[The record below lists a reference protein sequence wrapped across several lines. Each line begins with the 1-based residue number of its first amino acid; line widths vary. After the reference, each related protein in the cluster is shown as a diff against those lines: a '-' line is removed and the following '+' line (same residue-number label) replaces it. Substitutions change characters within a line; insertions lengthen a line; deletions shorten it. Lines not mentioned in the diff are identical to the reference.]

1 MKKRILPILMAMVM
15 ILSIIPSNVFAAGD
29 APGTRQIISKEDIG
43 GTCFLYHSVEDG
55 HVLDLYCFNSD
66 LSWPH
71 TSDTF
76 TSDYYVPDEMDHLS
90 EDVQDKI
97 YRIYYAGYP
106 HNNIGLYAEEEE
118 EEEHTLGELDL
129 ACDPP
134 NEVKQLLPDINWA
147 ELDFNAAS
155 VVAGGTET
163 QVMVEIA
170 KQVFIGDTTYI
181 DAAMEKPSFYYA
193 AAAYMLFEP
202 ETVDDY
208 LAAYAAICKDMA
220 PAVYEPG
227 AAHDATQYAIWR
239 ILYENRV
246 PNNSNSLDEILKS
259 NQLVKDLVDFANG
272 KGEHADAYIPERGS
286 TLTDLEKCKT
296 SFESGASLLRSD
308 GTSVGDGKI
317 TFYQK
322 NNGSYVSE
330 SLRFFDEMHTIPY
343 TIELVGS
350 DGDIIASQTNYGSGW
365 ISFSVEE
372 APESAKI
379 ILKTDH
385 AIPSDIYHYA
395 KEGEESLPAESL
407 TKNNYQHMG
416 GCYFE
421 TLPMTLE
428 LSTEFLDLE
437 KTQIHVNKVWEDNG
451 NQDKIRPESIIVNLL
466 ADGNV
471 VDNARLSE
479 DNHWEHTFNDLD
491 LYNTETKNKIEYSV
505 EEISV
510 EGYTTVMAGNANDG
524 FTITNTHVSPPPAPE
539 TGNLTVSKT
548 VSGDGAS
555 TEKAFTFTVRLN
567 DTSINGTYGDMTFDK
582 GVAIFTLKAKESKTS
597 SGLPAGTGYSV
608 TESDNEGYTVTVNG
622 TTDKEAAGTITANDT
637 AFAGF
642 NNYKSGGGSD
652 PDPEEPAP
660 AKVMLSAQKTLDGS
674 LPVGSDY
681 SFVLKDENGRVIQ
694 TVQNHGGS
702 ITFNTLTFSK
712 TGTFIYTISE
722 VSGSN
727 SAICYDATVYKVII
741 KVTKAGDYKAVVS
754 YEKDGTI
761 YNGVPL
767 FANITKPSGDD
778 TISVSVNKL
787 WEDNHNVG
795 RPTSVTV
802 QLYKNGI
809 AYGSVVE
816 LSAANGWQCVW
827 QGLDQSA
834 VWTVDEVNVPSGYSK
849 TVSNSGNAWTITNT
863 LQSTP
868 DAPTNP
874 DTPITPDKP
883 DKPTDP
889 VPKTDD
895 PSNMGLWLILAIG
908 SAFSL
913 AVFALSE
920 KSRKVLY
927 RGKHLK
933 S

>member
-1 MKKRILPILMAMVM
+1 MAVFRVERNKGYTVMSNHHLRNKDLSLKAKGLLSQMLSLPEDWDYTLKGLSLINRESIDAIRTAVWELEKAGYITRQQNRDGKGKMADM
-15 ILSIIPSNVFAAGD
+15 IYTIYEQPQPRTEQPDKS
-29 APGTRQIISKEDIG
+29 APGLG
-43 GTCFLYHSVEDG
+43 NP
-55 HVLDLYCFNSD
+55 VLEN
-66 LSWPH
+66 P
-71 TSDTF
+71 TSDN
-76 TSDYYVPDEMDHLS
+76 P
-90 EDVQDKI
+90 
-97 YRIYYAGYP
+97 
-106 HNNIGLYAEEEE
+106 
-118 EEEHTLGELDL
+118 TLGNPTLEN
-129 ACDPP
+129 PM
-134 NEVKQLLPDINWA
+134 QLNKDI
-147 ELDFNAAS
+147 
-155 VVAGGTET
+155 
-163 QVMVEIA
+163 
-170 KQVFIGDTTYI
+170 
-181 DAAMEKPSFYYA
+181 
-193 AAAYMLFEP
+193 
-202 ETVDDY
+202 
-208 LAAYAAICKDMA
+208 
-220 PAVYEPG
+220 
-227 AAHDATQYAIWR
+227 
-239 ILYENRV
+239 
-246 PNNSNSLDEILKS
+246 
-259 NQLVKDLVDFANG
+259 
-272 KGEHADAYIPERGS
+272 
-286 TLTDLEKCKT
+286 
-296 SFESGASLLRSD
+296 
-308 GTSVGDGKI
+308 
-317 TFYQK
+317 
-322 NNGSYVSE
+322 
-330 SLRFFDEMHTIPY
+330 
-343 TIELVGS
+343 
-350 DGDIIASQTNYGSGW
+350 
-365 ISFSVEE
+365 
-372 APESAKI
+372 
-379 ILKTDH
+379 
-385 AIPSDIYHYA
+385 
-395 KEGEESLPAESL
+395 SLPAESL

-582 GVAIFTLKAKESKTS
+582 GVAIFTLKAKESKTA

-727 SAICYDATVYKVII
+727 SAIQAMV
-741 KVTKAGDYKAVVS
+741 
-754 YEKDGTI
+754 
-761 YNGVPL
+761 
-767 FANITKPSGDD
+767 
-778 TISVSVNKL
+778 
-787 WEDNHNVG
+787 
-795 RPTSVTV
+795 
-802 QLYKNGI
+802 KN
-809 AYGSVVE
+809 
-816 LSAANGWQCVW
+816 
-827 QGLDQSA
+827 
-834 VWTVDEVNVPSGYSK
+834 
-849 TVSNSGNAWTITNT
+849 
-863 LQSTP
+863 
-868 DAPTNP
+868 
-874 DTPITPDKP
+874 
-883 DKPTDP
+883 
-889 VPKTDD
+889 
-895 PSNMGLWLILAIG
+895 
-908 SAFSL
+908 
-913 AVFALSE
+913 
-920 KSRKVLY
+920 
-927 RGKHLK
+927 
-933 S
+933 

>member
-1 MKKRILPILMAMVM
+1 MQTPKKQIFATLMAMM
-15 ILSIIPSNVFAAGD
+15 LSVLSPYAFAEGT
-29 APGTRQIISKEDIG
+29 APGTRQILSTEDIG
-43 GTCFLYHSVEDG
+43 GIYQLYHSVEDG

-76 TSDYYVPDEMDHLS
+76 TSDYYVPDEMEHLS
-90 EDVQDKI
+90 EDVKEKL

-106 HNNIGLYAEEEE
+106 HNNLGLYAEEEEEEE

-134 NEVKQLLPDINWA
+134 DGLKQLLPDVNWA
-147 ELDFNAAS
+147 ELDFNAANI
-155 VVAGGTET
+155 VAGGPET
-163 QVMVEIA
+163 QAMLRLIA
-170 KQVFIGDTTYI
+170 HIFISEDLTYI
-181 DAAMEKPSFYYA
+181 DAAMEKLSFYCA
-193 AAAYMLFEP
+193 AMAYMFFDP

-208 LAAYAAICKDMA
+208 LTAYATIYKEMS
-220 PAVYEPG
+220 PTVYNRG
-227 AAHDATQYAIWR
+227 AAHDATQNAIWR
-239 ILYENRV
+239 ILYENGV
-246 PNNSNSLDEILKS
+246 PNNSKSLDEILKN

-272 KGEHADAYIPERGS
+272 KGEHADAYICERGS
-286 TLTDLEKCKT
+286 TLADLEKCKT

-317 TFYQK
+317 TFHQK
-322 NNGSYVSE
+322 HDGSYVSE

-343 TIELVGS
+343 TIELVAS
-350 DGDIIASQTNYGSGW
+350 DGNVISSQTNYGSGW
-365 ISFSVEE
+365 ISFSVQE

-385 AIPSDIYHYA
+385 AIPSDVYHYA
-395 KEGEESLPAESL
+395 KEGEESLPPESL
-407 TKNNYQHMG
+407 GNNNYQHMG

-451 NQDKIRPESIIVNLL
+451 NQDKIRPESITVNLL

-479 DNHWEHTFNDLD
+479 DNYWEHTFSNLD
-491 LYNTETKNKIEYSV
+491 LYNTESKNKIEYSV

-510 EGYTTVMAGNANDG
+510 EGYTTVVAGNANDG
-524 FTITNTHVSPPPAPE
+524 FTITNTHASPPPAPE
-539 TGNLTVSKT
+539 TGNLT
-548 VSGDGAS
+548 
-555 TEKAFTFTVRLN
+555 
-567 DTSINGTYGDMTFDK
+567 
-582 GVAIFTLKAKESKTS
+582 
-597 SGLPAGTGYSV
+597 
-608 TESDNEGYTVTVNG
+608 
-622 TTDKEAAGTITANDT
+622 
-637 AFAGF
+637 
-642 NNYKSGGGSD
+642 
-652 PDPEEPAP
+652 
-660 AKVMLSAQKTLDGS
+660 
-674 LPVGSDY
+674 
-681 SFVLKDENGRVIQ
+681 
-694 TVQNHGGS
+694 
-702 ITFNTLTFSK
+702 
-712 TGTFIYTISE
+712 
-722 VSGSN
+722 
-727 SAICYDATVYKVII
+727 
-741 KVTKAGDYKAVVS
+741 
-754 YEKDGTI
+754 
-761 YNGVPL
+761 
-767 FANITKPSGDD
+767 
-778 TISVSVNKL
+778 VNKL

-795 RPTSVTV
+795 RPTAVTV

-816 LSAANGWQCVW
+816 LSAANGWQYVW
-827 QGLDQSA
+827 QGLEQSA

-868 DAPTNP
+868 DTPTTP

-895 PSNMGLWLILAIG
+895 PSNLGLWLILAIG

-913 AVFALSE
+913 AVFALSG